1 MKRKARRVFARTGY
15 GWRVLTALSLVLAAP
30 AGAGSERPYGQEEHA
45 APHERPGHE
54 EHHQARSD
62 HLSGLIEEI
71 RVTAR
76 KKSTAEAVQDV
87 PVSVSAFSG
96 DKIDAMFAVDL
107 TDIGRHV
114 PNANLAPVS
123 SIKGVANF
131 VIRGM
136 GTVGQSI
143 PSADPAVGVVM
154 DGISYGTIF
163 GVITDLFDLE
173 AIEVLRGPQ
182 GTLFGRNATAG
193 VISMRSR
200 RPGEAFEGKLRAT
213 GGSHGSRGLAATFGG
228 PLGDNWGGKLAVQYE
243 EHDGYWKNRKF
254 AGRQGS
260 ARSLLVRPAL
270 TWRRGLF
277 DAALIVEYGK
287 TQGDGAGVRAFEF
300 AGEPLVDP
308 YASRTTVQHDK
319 GDNDLAWVNAGL
331 EANWELWEGELTAV
345 FGFRD
350 LEQRFS
356 ADLTGYLENWGLFAD
371 GSRLVSDQVSAE
383 LRWGGDPFWGIS
395 LTAGLYL
402 FEQDYTYAER
412 RILLN
417 VTDRRGASSL
427 KHATQGVFAQADIGL
442 VERLTLTLGGR
453 YTWEDK
459 DAEIG
464 LIGDPAATGDCA
476 TRGAPFETGRP
487 QLRDCRT
494 VLADGEDWSNFSPR
508 VGLAWDWS
516 DDLLAFASYS
526 RGFRS
531 GGYNVRF
538 TDLSYVTATPRSTPG
553 PYDEEVVDAFEI
565 GLKSTLLDGH
575 ARLNVSLFHND
586 YDDLQRTIV
595 DEAGV
600 QEILNAAQATIRG
613 LEIEAMLAP
622 DERWVFEVSAGLL
635 DARYDEF
642 EAVTRT
648 TGKPAGSLGFTM
660 APDVTANL
668 SATYDMHLPGGNA
681 LIWRASWSYV
691 SEVWTDDRNTTE
703 AKAYSLVDASVT
715 FMDAPGRWKLA
726 LFGRNLTDEVYFHLG
741 ASALGHRW
749 YYLTPPR
756 TWGAELIWE
765 L

>member
-1 MKRKARRVFARTGY
+1 M
-15 GWRVLTALSLVLAAP
+15 
-30 AGAGSERPYGQEEHA
+30 
-45 APHERPGHE
+45 
-54 EHHQARSD
+54 
-62 HLSGLIEEI
+62 
-71 RVTAR
+71 
-76 KKSTAEAVQDV
+76 
-87 PVSVSAFSG
+87 SVSAFSG
-96 DKIDAMFAVDL
+96 DKVDAMFAVDL

-114 PNANLAPVS
+114 PNANLAPVGTAR
-123 SIKGVANF
+123 GVANF

-136 GTVGQSI
+136 GTVGQSV

-154 DGISYGTIF
+154 DGISYGTIY
-163 GVITDLFDLE
+163 GVVTDLFDLE
-173 AIEVLRGPQ
+173 TIEVLRGPQ

-193 VISMRSR
+193 VVSMRSR
-200 RPGEAFEGKLRAT
+200 RPGEAFESRLRVT
-213 GGSHGSRGLAATFGG
+213 GGSHGRRSLAASFGG
-228 PLGDNWGGKLAVQYE
+228 PLDDKWGAKLAVLHE
-243 EHDGYWKNRKF
+243 RHHGYWKNSQF
-254 AGRQGS
+254 DGRQGS

-270 TWRRGLF
+270 TWSRGLF
-277 DAALIVEYGK
+277 DAALILEYGK
-287 TQGDGAGVRAFEF
+287 TQGDGAGLRTFEF

-308 YASRTTVQHDK
+308 YDSRDTAQHEK
-319 GDNDLAWVNAGL
+319 GNDDLEWVNAAL
-331 EANWELWEGELTAV
+331 EANWGLWDGELTAV
-345 FGFRD
+345 VGFRD

-356 ADLTGYLENWGLFAD
+356 ADLNGYLENWVVFANGTGLE
-371 GSRLVSDQVSAE
+371 SDQVSAE
-383 LRWGGDPFWGIS
+383 LRWGGVPFGGIS

-402 FEQDYTYAER
+402 FEQDYSYAER

-442 VERLTLTLGGR
+442 SEWLTLTLGGR
-453 YTWEDK
+453 YTWEGK

-476 TRGAPFETGRP
+476 TRGAPFEIGRP
-487 QLRDCRT
+487 RLGDCRA
-494 VLADGEDWSNFSPR
+494 VLQDGEDWSNFSPR
-508 VGLAWDWS
+508 VGLTWDIG

-538 TDLSYVTATPRSTPG
+538 TDLSYVTATPLSTPG

-575 ARLNVSLFHND
+575 ARFNVSLFHND

-613 LEIEAMLAP
+613 LEVEAMLALG
-622 DERWVFEVSAGLL
+622 ERWVFEVSAGLL

-648 TGKPAGSLGFTM
+648 TGKPASSLGFTM

-668 SATYDMHLPGGNA
+668 AATYDMHLPGGNA
-681 LIWRASWSYV
+681 LIWRVSWSYV
-691 SEVWTDDRNTTE
+691 SEVWADDRNTIQ
-703 AKAYSLVDASVT
+703 AKEYSLVDASMT
-715 FMDAPGRWKLA
+715 FMDEPGRWKLA

-741 ASALGHRW
+741 GTVLQARS
-749 YYLTPPR
+749 YFLTPPR
-756 TWGAELIWE
+756 TWGFELTWE

>member
-1 MKRKARRVFARTGY
+1 MKRKARRAFAQIGC
-15 GWRVLTALSLVLAAP
+15 GWRLLTALSLALATP
-30 AGAGSERPYGQEEHA
+30 AAAESERPHD
-45 APHERPGHE
+45 HEAHSTPDEGPGHE
-54 EHHQARSD
+54 HHHHARSG

-87 PVSVSAFSG
+87 PVAVSAFSG
-96 DKIDAMFAVDL
+96 DKVDAMFAVDL

-114 PNANLAPVS
+114 PNANLAPVATARA
-123 SIKGVANF
+123 VANF

-136 GTVGQSI
+136 GTVAQSI

-154 DGISYGTIF
+154 DGISYGTIY

-193 VISMRSR
+193 VVSMRSK
-200 RPGEAFEGKLRAT
+200 RPGETYEGKLRARM
-213 GGSHGSRGLAATFGG
+213 GSHHSRGLAATFSG
-228 PLGDNWGGKLAVQYE
+228 PLGEEWGAKLAVLDE
-243 EHDGYWKNRKF
+243 RHGGYWKNRTF
-254 AGRQGS
+254 GGRHGS
-260 ARSLLVRPAL
+260 AETLLVRPAL

-277 DAALIVEYGK
+277 DAALILEYGK

-308 YASRTTVQHDK
+308 YNSRTTAQHDE
-319 GDNDLAWVNAGL
+319 GDDDLAWVNAVL
-331 EANWELWEGELTAV
+331 EANWQLWEGELTAV

-356 ADLTGYLENWGLFAD
+356 ADFAAYLENWAVFAD
-371 GSRLVSDQVSAE
+371 GTGLQSDQVSLE
-383 LRWGGDPFWGIS
+383 LRWGGVPFGGIS

-412 RILLN
+412 RILVN
-417 VTDRRGASSL
+417 VTDRRGVSSL

-442 VERLTLTLGGR
+442 GERLTLTLGGR

-476 TRGAPFETGRP
+476 TRGAPFETGRLR
-487 QLRDCRT
+487 LRDCRA
-494 VLADGEDWSNFSPR
+494 VLVDGEDWSNFSPR
-508 VGLAWDWS
+508 VGLTWDLS
-516 DDLLAFASYS
+516 EDLLAFASYS

-531 GGYNVRF
+531 GGYNARF
-538 TDLSYVTATPRSTPG
+538 ADLSYVTATPLSTPG

-575 ARLNVSLFHND
+575 ARWNVSLFHNE
-586 YDDLQRTIV
+586 YDDLQRTV
-595 DEAGV
+595 LDEAGV

-613 LEIEAMLAP
+613 LEIEAMLAT
-622 DERWVFEVSAGLL
+622 DNHWVFEASAGLL

-642 EAVTRT
+642 EAVTRA
-648 TGKPAGSLGFTM
+648 TGKRASSLRFTM
-660 APDVTANL
+660 APDFTANL
-668 SATYDMHLPGGNA
+668 AATYDMHLPGGNA
-681 LIWRASWSYV
+681 LVWRVSWSYV
-691 SEVWTDDRNTTE
+691 SKVWTDDRNTIE
-703 AKAYSLVDASVT
+703 AKAYRLLDASAT
-715 FMDAPGRWKLA
+715 FIDEPGRWKLA

-741 ASALGHRW
+741 ASVLQHR
-749 YYLTPPR
+749 YYFLTPPR
-756 TWGAELIWE
+756 TWGVELTWE